1 MSNHISEERR
11 HQIVSLLV
19 EGNSCRSIQRLTGS
33 QLRTILRQLVIV
45 GNGCQRL
52 LHQKMRNLKL
62 RHVQADEIWTFC
74 KKKQGKL
81 TPAERKISIIGDQYL
96 FVAFDTDTKLVIAYA
111 LGKRTKETTDKF
123 LTDLHRRMI
132 RPPLGFLGDKPQLST
147 DAFHAYEDSV
157 DTIFADT
164 VNYGQIVK
172 IYEHSQWGRYAP
184 PGISEANRRN
194 VKGIENLESICTS
207 HVERNNLTIRTFIR
221 RFTRLSLGFSKKIDN
236 LWASIS
242 LHFAHYNFCR
252 IHSTLKT
259 TPAVAAG
266 VVDEPWSLQKLLDR
280 I

>member
-1 MSNHISEERR
+1 MANHISQERQ
-11 HQIVSLLV
+11 HQIINLLV
-19 EGNSCRSIQRLTGS
+19 EGNSCRSIQRITGS
-33 QLRTILRQLVIV
+33 QLKTILRQLVLI
-45 GNGCQRL
+45 GNGCQRM

-81 TPAERKISIIGDQYL
+81 TPAEKKISIIGDQYL
-96 FVAFDTDTKLVIAYA
+96 FVALDTDTKLVAAYA

-123 LTDLHRRMI
+123 LTDLHRRMV

-147 DAFHAYEDSV
+147 DAFPAYAESIDI
-157 DTIFADT
+157 IFADT
-164 VNYGQIVK
+164 VNYGQITK
-172 IYEHSQWGRYAP
+172 IYYDPESGRYAP
-184 PGISEANRRN
+184 PGLKGTIR
-194 VKGIENLESICTS
+194 KGIRGIESLGAICTS
-207 HVERNNLTIRTFIR
+207 HVERNNLTIRTFVK

-242 LHFAHYNFCR
+242 LHFAFYNFCR

-266 VVDEPWSLQKLLDR
+266 VTEKPWTL
-280 I
+280 